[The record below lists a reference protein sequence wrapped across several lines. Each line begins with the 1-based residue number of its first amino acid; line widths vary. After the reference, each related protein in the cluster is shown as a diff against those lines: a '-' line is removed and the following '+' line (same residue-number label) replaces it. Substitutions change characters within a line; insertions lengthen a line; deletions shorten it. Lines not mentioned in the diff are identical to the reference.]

1 VSKELSDD
9 PRAAT
14 IRVATWNVWWRFGSW
29 KARAEAIATTLRS
42 VNADVYMLQEVWAHD
57 AHNLA
62 GQLAAV
68 LDYQWTW
75 AASPRSDRWCRRL
88 GLDGVQLGNAILSR
102 WPLSDPHNELLPDD
116 EDDPEGRLVVGADVG
131 TPWGSLPVLTTQL
144 NSHPAGSAIRQLQVD
159 QLALAASRLTGHT
172 FPPVVGGDFNAQPS
186 SDEVRRFEGHLT
198 PPAVPGQVL
207 IDVWRYTDADQ
218 AGFTWDRANPLVA
231 ATFEP
236 SARIDYIFVGQPTGG
251 GRGHVRT
258 AALFASEPLGGVW
271 ASDHFGVL
279 ADLAV

>member
-1 VSKELSDD
+1 MSRQLSEDRD
-9 PRAAT
+9 AEA
-14 IRVATWNVWWRFGSW
+14 IRVATWNVWWRFGRW
-29 KARAEAIATTLRS
+29 KARAKAITTILRS
-42 VNADVYMLQEVWAHD
+42 VDADVCTLQEVWAGD
-57 AHNLA
+57 GDNLA

-88 GLDGVQLGNAILSR
+88 GLDDALLGNAILSR
-102 WPLSDPHNELLPDD
+102 WPLSDSYNELLPDD
-116 EDDPEGRLVVGADVG
+116 DDNPEGRLVLGADVR

-159 QLALAASRLTGHT
+159 QLALAVSRLTGRT
-172 FPPVVGGDFNAQPS
+172 FPPVVTGDFNAQPS

-207 IDVWRYTDADQ
+207 IDAWRYTDAVE

-236 SARIDYIFVGQPTGG
+236 SARIDYIFVGRPTSG
-251 GRGHVRT
+251 GRGHIRA
-258 AALFASEPLGGVW
+258 AALFATEPLGGVW